1 MSGGLIEPEG
11 DDEILDFEPE
21 ALQFNAVMTGDLF
34 ESVAVAGEPQPAPVV
49 VAGHPCTIRGASG
62 RLRPRVACIRV
73 GDHQAVP
80 YRHWPAGHFGV
91 FPISRAV
98 GLGQVAADLQEWV
111 TVDSSQLR
119 REKRRLTLTERGVV
133 ILQQRVVHALTR
145 VIVDPILLEQ
155 ASRHVLREAELERD
169 WVEGLEGLK
178 SLDDLVA
185 DFASFMDRDSRREQL
200 KNGAGEAAVRREVR
214 AELKRL
220 RPQ

>member
-80 YRHWPAGHFGV
+80 YRRWPAGHFGV

-155 ASRHVLREAELERD
+155 ASAMCSARLNSSGTGWKGWRGR
-169 WVEGLEGLK
+169 
-178 SLDDLVA
+178 
-185 DFASFMDRDSRREQL
+185 SRSMISSPTSHRSWTAT
-200 KNGAGEAAVRREVR
+200 AGVSSSRTAQVRPPCVGRCG
-214 AELKRL
+214 
-220 RPQ
+220 QS